1 VWPSIRVV
9 AIRDPAP
16 EPLPSLARVDNG
28 VCADSNPPFGQMYIL
43 ICTKITLLD
52 FDLLFTDGGCTTPF
66 MSFYGL
72 LHYGFS
78 WRPKMSHSVAAK
90 LLRHAELRVGVHPL
104 LPSASIGSRLQGL
117 PLFIVVATLVCI
129 TNDMIHVP
137 KIRRPLFNCLVY

>member
-1 VWPSIRVV
+1 MNI
-9 AIRDPAP
+9 PAAFAFFTCTWNIHFAFAFA
-16 EPLPSLARVDNG
+16 LAFAFAFASLARVDDG

-90 LLRHAELRVGVHPL
+90 LLRHAELRVGG
-104 LPSASIGSRLQGL
+104 ASTAAQ
-117 PLFIVVATLVCI
+117 C
-129 TNDMIHVP
+129 
-137 KIRRPLFNCLVY
+137 